1 MHQSFLIYR
10 GFKYLW
16 LAVGMVLAALVV
28 YLIHDPLGPPNGG
41 TWLGYT
47 LGSIGAL
54 LILWL
59 MWFGIRKR
67 RYGTGRLS
75 LQEWLSAHV
84 YFGIALIAIA
94 TLHAGFQFGWN
105 IHTLAYAL
113 MVVVI
118 LSGLFGVFA
127 YLRYPTRLTRNRDD
141 STLESIFLEIA
152 NLDQQCR
159 RIANQ
164 LDDESAAII
173 LKSCEAKVGGGAL
186 RQLSGTDPSCPAM
199 TASTAIEG
207 RAEMASGE
215 EALKFAEL
223 SALLS
228 RKCELLRQARS
239 DVRMQAMMKVWLFVH
254 LPVSFALLAALT
266 AHIFSV
272 FYYW

>member
-1 MHQSFLIYR
+1 
-10 GFKYLW
+10 LW
-16 LAVGMVLAALVV
+16 LAAVMVLAAIAVYVV
-28 YLIHDPLGPPNGG
+28 HDPLGPPNGG

-47 LGSIGAL
+47 LGSLGAV
-54 LILWL
+54 LIVWL

-67 RYGTGRLS
+67 RYGSGSLN

-84 YFGIALIAIA
+84 YLGIALIAIA

-113 MVVVI
+113 MIVVV
-118 LSGLFGVFA
+118 LSGLYGVFT
-127 YLRYPTRLTRNRDD
+127 YLRYPSRLTRNRDD

-159 RIANQ
+159 SISHQ
-164 LDDESAAII
+164 LDDDTAAII
-173 LKSCEAKVGGGAL
+173 LDSCRAKVGGGAF
-186 RQLSGTDPSCPAM
+186 RQLSGADPSCPAM
-199 TASTAIEG
+199 RASTAIEG
-207 RAEMASGE
+207 RAAMASGDE
-215 EALKFAEL
+215 TLKFAEL

-228 RKCELLRQARS
+228 KKCELLKRARS

-254 LPVSFALLAALT
+254 LPVSFALLAALA